1 MSASPRIAAEVFAAR
16 LAAHPALPPT
26 GGPRRVTHA
35 LAKDAGAALPKAL
48 RERLHPHADVT
59 ERRERVNFWETRRT
73 GYVCTVGGH
82 EIDAAEDLA
91 ALKAALE
98 KRLAPRVP
106 VDPTDERLPLR

>member
-1 MSASPRIAAEVFAAR
+1 MSVIRDSALAEV
-16 LAAHPALPPT
+16 
-26 GGPRRVTHA
+26 RVIA
-35 LAKDAGAALPKAL
+35 Q
-48 RERLHPHADVT
+48 RLHPHADVT

-106 VDPTDERLPLR
+106 ADPTDERLPLR

>member
-1 MSASPRIAAEVFAAR
+1 MSAIRDS
-16 LAAHPALPPT
+16 
-26 GGPRRVTHA
+26 A
-35 LAKDAGAALPKAL
+35 LADVRALAQ
-48 RERLHPHADVT
+48 RLHPHADVT

-82 EIDAAEDLA
+82 EIDAAKDLA